1 MRSGA
6 MVGVAIGAAGL
17 PALVDRRGEEDRD
30 GRSLEV
36 TQIALADQI
45 ATAAA
50 LVTGEGAEGIPAVL
64 MRGLRLPV
72 GGAPAS
78 ALVRPIE
85 EDLFR

>member
-1 MRSGA
+1 
-6 MVGVAIGAAGL
+6 MVGVAIGSAGL

-30 GRSLEV
+30 GRRLEV

-50 LVTGEGAEGIPAVL
+50 LATGEGAEGIPAVL
-64 MRGLRLPV
+64 IRGLPLPD
-72 GGAPAS
+72 GDAPAS
-78 ALVRPIE
+78 ALVRPLE